1 MKYLSSPIKS
11 NTNIPI
17 FSPPI
22 SKTNDI
28 NISNNNMIEK
38 INDINNTLK
47 KDLFIPLIKD
57 FTAFDIDHIAKK
69 KLLIKSFI
77 LLFPITDLISPFNI
91 MKALDGIRLSNMFI
105 YLFKYIIG
113 IKTTALI
120 VNNKNGNK
128 LSSK

>member
-11 NTNIPI
+11 NTNVPI

-91 MKALDGIRLSNMFI
+91 MKALDGIRLSNIFI

-113 IKTTALI
+113 IKTTELI

>member
-11 NTNIPI
+11 NTNVPI

-113 IKTTALI
+113 IKTTELI

>member
-47 KDLFIPLIKD
+47 KDLFS